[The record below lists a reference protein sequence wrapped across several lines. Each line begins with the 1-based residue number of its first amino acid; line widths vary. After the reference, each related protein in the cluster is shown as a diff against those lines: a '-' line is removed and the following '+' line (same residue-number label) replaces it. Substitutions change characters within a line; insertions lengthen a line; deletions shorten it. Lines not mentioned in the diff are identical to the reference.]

1 VLVTV
6 YLVPAGYLLVHRG
19 KEQRLQEVHS

>member
-1 VLVTV
+1 V